1 MAFLSKPKTLGAE
14 HTPEA
19 IRHRLGQGARQNYLR
34 DFVYGGI
41 DGVVTTFAV
50 VAGTIGA
57 GLSTNVIL
65 ILGGANLIAD
75 GFSMASANFLGT
87 KAEKEDLDRLRSLE
101 EHHIDTVPEG
111 EREEV
116 KQIYARKGFE
126 GADLERVVELLTS
139 DRDRWVQT
147 MLTEEYGLPRE
158 IRSEWKAAIMTFSAF
173 FVCGLVPL
181 LPFVFETDTSFMVSI
196 LLTGVVFFLIGSAKS
211 FWSTSS
217 WQRSGAVTL
226 AVGGTAAVLAY
237 FVGMLLRSIGG

>member
-1 MAFLSKPKTLGAE
+1 
-14 HTPEA
+14 
-19 IRHRLGQGARQNYLR
+19 
-34 DFVYGGI
+34 
-41 DGVVTTFAV
+41 
-50 VAGTIGA
+50 
-57 GLSTNVIL
+57 
-65 ILGGANLIAD
+65 
-75 GFSMASANFLGT
+75 
-87 KAEKEDLDRLRSLE
+87 
-101 EHHIDTVPEG
+101 
-111 EREEV
+111 
-116 KQIYARKGFE
+116 
-126 GADLERVVELLTS
+126 
-139 DRDRWVQT
+139 